1 MSRPGEMGRE
11 ARQRLPGSPDAAGK
25 AVIDSNPSTLATT
38 PKKPEISVKP
48 ASGGSPVFF
57 RGRPASVFAMLMVGP
72 VSVLT
77 VPVGWR
83 LAWFISQIEAAGV
96 MIERASIRHDDQTL
110 TEYRL
115 AGRWVVDGG

>member
-1 MSRPGEMGRE
+1 MSRDDEMGRE
-11 ARQRLPGSPDAAGK
+11 VLEHLPDGPDAAGK
-25 AVIDSNPSTLATT
+25 AVIDGNTSTLVAK
-38 PKKPEISVKP
+38 PKKPEITVKP
-48 ASGGSPVFF
+48 AGGGSPVSF

-83 LAWFISQIEAAGV
+83 LAWFIWQIEAAGV
-96 MIERASIRHDDQTL
+96 MIERASFDHGDQTL

-115 AGRWVVDGG
+115 ADSWVREDG